1 MREVAVI
8 GAGMSQWG
16 ELWRSSLRDLFV
28 DAALAAVKDAGIG
41 VEKLDSMVVGCMTSG
56 LFTGQEHLGP
66 LMADYLGAKGIPA
79 TRVESACA
87 SGGLAFRTGVLE
99 VASGASDIVL
109 VGGVEKMTDVSGDQ
123 ATRALAAASDFAYE
137 AFNGITLGSLV
148 LIVGLCIFPLFLKR
162 IDEKAYARGLWRGL
176 IAAAVFFLS
185 NRLFALATKIGRVHF
200 IVTMLGVIVATA
212 IVVEGVSLAVKE
224 EEERSFRTDVTASI
238 TSGLLFGVLVKLA
251 EYAIELLKRKIQT

>member
-1 MREVAVI
+1 MATRFTRYLRNLLRIAVI
-8 GAGMSQWG
+8 
-16 ELWRSSLRDLFV
+16 LVVLVFIL
-28 DAALAAVKDAGIG
+28 AGIQSIFHPFDTLIARG
-41 VEKLDSMVVGCMTSG
+41 MAFVGYLDSKLTS
-56 LFTGQEHLGP
+56 
-66 LMADYLGAKGIPA
+66 
-79 TRVESACA
+79 
-87 SGGLAFRTGVLE
+87 
-99 VASGASDIVL
+99 
-109 VGGVEKMTDVSGDQ
+109 
-123 ATRALAAASDFAYE
+123 E

-251 EYAIELLKRKIQT
+251 EYAIELLKRKMQT